1 MTTTGTLP
9 LFTSPTMVQPE
20 LPLGGDAPNART
32 TDPISSHFACA
43 AIRKN
48 TTLADYIIRGVVLLS
63 TAASDSGRL
72 PVTDDDLLDY
82 VEQQTRKRQQRNVI
96 ARARG
101 LLERDGFFVRVPGDK
116 VQVIPSPQLI
126 TQIGGN
132 NE

>member
-1 MTTTGTLP
+1 MQLSLP
-9 LFTSPTMVQPE
+9 I
-20 LPLGGDAPNART
+20 GDDAPNART
-32 TDPISSHFACA
+32 TDPISSHLACA

-48 TTLADYIIRGVVLLS
+48 TTLADRIIQGVVVLS

-82 VEQQTRKRQQRNVI
+82 VEDITLKRQQRNVI

-116 VQVIPSPQLI
+116 VQVIPSPQLLAQLGE
-126 TQIGGN
+126 T